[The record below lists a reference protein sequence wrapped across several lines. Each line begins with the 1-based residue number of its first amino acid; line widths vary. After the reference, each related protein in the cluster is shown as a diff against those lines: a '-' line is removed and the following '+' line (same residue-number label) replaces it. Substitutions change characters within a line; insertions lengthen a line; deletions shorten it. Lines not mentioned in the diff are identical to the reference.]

1 MVKGM
6 DENVRVWLSD
16 VDVPVDGRMWML
28 SMEGQGKEPGRIG

>member
-1 MVKGM
+1 M

-16 VDVPVDGRMWML
+16 MDVPVDDGRMWML